1 MKKLYPPIRFRFKID
16 KFIACMG
23 LFAKENFGDFSKLK
37 AAKLLY
43 FADKYHL
50 IRYGR
55 PIIGDTYFHQDN
67 GPIPSK
73 ALNIMNEVIGREI
86 PIYAKNESNKEKFE
100 KVLKVKKSM
109 WEKHP
114 IFVANQEPNVDCLS
128 ETEQEAIRKTVQ
140 KYGKLS
146 PGKLIEKTHED
157 ASWLKTNNNEEIDY
171 RLFFEDDPDA
181 DKTALEYMESSRED
195 YELSY
200 GLGFDD

>member
-1 MKKLYPPIRFRFKID
+1 MKKVYPLIKFKFKLD

-23 LFAKENFGDFSKLK
+23 LFAKEKTGDFSKLK

-73 ALNIMNEVIGREI
+73 SLNIMNEVIGREI
-86 PIYAKNESNKEKFE
+86 PIYAKNESNKERFE
-100 KVLKVKKSM
+100 KFLKVKKPM
-109 WEKHP
+109 LGKHP
-114 IFVANQEPNVDCLS
+114 IFVAIEAPEIDCLS
-128 ETEQEAIRKTVQ
+128 ETEQEAVNETIRR
-140 KYGKLS
+140 YGKMTPS
-146 PGKLIEKTHED
+146 RLIEETHKD
-157 ASWLKTNNNEEIDY
+157 APWLKTTNNDEIDY
-171 RLFFEDDPDA
+171 RLFFEDECEA
-181 DKTALEYMESSRED
+181 EEAALEYMELNQKD